1 MTQPLLLSL
10 GLTSLLYL
18 AALTVF
24 PRLKLLDKPEKY
36 QLTRLPLPYPTGIIA
51 VIIFVALFIY
61 TRGEFTFQDKGL
73 IACISLLALMT
84 FVDDIKGLPT
94 WLRLLIQIVIGF
106 LLFATGTRIYTITNP
121 IGGIINLD
129 TIDIYLS
136 TFHFPAPLSFV
147 EGLSTL
153 IGPLPLWSGVFT
165 IIWVMLT
172 TNAFNW
178 FDGIPGQVSVLTII
192 GSFTLGFLALSSR
205 VDQPEIAAIAFIL
218 AGIAIASALFDF
230 PPNKVVMGDTGAMF
244 FGMMLGTLSIY
255 AGGKVATAFLVLGF
269 PLIDSIL
276 VILRRI
282 KNGKSPF
289 RGDLDHLHHK
299 LLRKGWSERQVILLT
314 AILGSAFGITAL
326 FLSTFQK
333 AIAIALLLLVILLLT
348 RYARPKPLQRD

>member
-1 MTQPLLLSL
+1 MSMSYHLLLSF

-18 AALTVF
+18 AAMTVF
-24 PRLKLLDKPEKY
+24 PRLKLIDKPGKY
-36 QLTRLPLPYPTGIIA
+36 QLTRSPLPYPTGIIA
-51 VIIFVALFIY
+51 VIIFIALFIY
-61 TRGEFTFQDKGL
+61 TRGELTFQDKGL
-73 IACISLLALMT
+73 LICIASLAVMT
-84 FVDDIKGLPT
+84 IIDDIKGLPT
-94 WLRLLIQIVIGF
+94 WLRLLIQVLIGF

-121 IGGIINLD
+121 LGGIVKLDSLLIPNQLSIIN
-129 TIDIYLS
+129 YQLS
-136 TFHFPAPLSFV
+136 IPGGH
-147 EGLSTL
+147 
-153 IGPLPLWSGVFT
+153 LPVWSGIFT

-192 GSFTLGFLALSSR
+192 GSLTLGFLALSSR
-205 VDQPEIAAIAFIL
+205 VDQPEIAVMAFIL

-282 KNGKSPF
+282 KSGKSPF

-299 LLRKGWSERQVILLT
+299 LLRKGWSERKIILLT
-314 AILGSAFGITAL
+314 AILGSAFGVTAL

-333 AIAIALLLLVILLLT
+333 AAAILLLFLVILLLT